1 MATVK
6 LQDGKVVL
14 KDGKVSCSCCDLCPI
29 TTFTELVE
37 ITKEQNAA
45 INRGGTLS
53 FSISATVDQALPND
67 CGGGPNA
74 RAQYSDS
81 SSYSIAP
88 KTCFFNEGIGIQTNM
103 LFFFN
108 RLRSANPSRFFLV
121 ISAQSFG
128 GYSGPAWAFV
138 QPQAVISNPFIS
150 STASSLTI
158 DGEEVPS
165 GITVFQPSATFPIGF
180 NCTLT
185 LVANV
190 SFTSNPE

>member
-1 MATVK
+1 MIIK
-6 LQDGKVVL
+6 RNRDKVIL
-14 KDGKVSCSCCDLCPI
+14 NDGKVSCSCCDLCPI

-67 CGGGPNA
+67 CGGGANA
-74 RAQYSDS
+74 RAQYSGS
-81 SSYSIAP
+81 MSYSIAP
-88 KTCFFNEGIGIQTNM
+88 KTCSFNDGIGVGTNM

-108 RLRSANPSRFFLV
+108 RLRSTNPSRFFLG
-121 ISAQSFG
+121 ISADSIG
-128 GYSGPAWAFV
+128 GYSGPVWVFV

-150 STASSLTI
+150 SITSSLTI